1 MLKIRER
8 GKGNICRTLHDYSPT
23 FLRYRYVAVEPIP
36 GLAVCDEI
44 ASLPLK
50 RIMSSK
56 YETIIVF
63 R

>member
-8 GKGNICRTLHDYSPT
+8 GKGNICRTLHYYSPT
-23 FLRYRYVAVEPIP
+23 FLRYRDVAVEPIT
-36 GLAVCDEI
+36 GLTMCDEI
-44 ASLPLK
+44 AGLSLK